1 MSAKL
6 ANSLPEQVSRSLAE
20 MGYARRPKEEGA
32 EGLSG
37 EVAGMAC
44 FVRVPLGEAAR
55 CQSGGFEPNG
65 TSRSSEEWERAKKVG
80 GAGVSNQLPIASPV
94 LGQVSNIAPS

>member
-1 MSAKL
+1 ML
-6 ANSLPEQVSRSLAE
+6 GGQ
-20 MGYARRPKEEGA
+20 RRKGRKGFQGRWLEWRV
-32 EGLSG
+32 LSG
-37 EVAGMAC
+37 
-44 FVRVPLGEAAR
+44 FLWGEAAR